1 MTYQQQN
8 IKPLPL
14 AVAIALFLIGC
25 SSLLLVGRA
34 AAAPAFQQSFV
45 RLDTLKASQPT
56 GGRVCVKPSVT
67 NLALTEASIQVTF
80 PTTAATDFTVN
91 ATAANWIMTTTNLDS
106 GQTAMP
112 GVVSGTTTASSV
124 AGKVV
129 TFPISDLASS
139 ATLYCFNFA
148 AASTLTN
155 SSAGVAVTGNN
166 YGSILTRTVAP
177 ANIDFQNYALS
188 IITDDAVVVSA
199 IVPPS
204 FTFVL
209 NGNTD
214 SFTAPLNTSGTPT
227 LTSGRT
233 ITITSNAA
241 TGWIVW
247 ARSLAANSSGGK
259 GSLMSATAGNYK
271 ITNTGAIGSA
281 SHTFPASTENYGLGV
296 TVTTDA
302 AGGGTVTANGNYAS
316 VGDTQAGTLDAANFQ
331 PIASANGTANG
342 DILTLKE
349 MATVAGQTPAGS
361 DYTDTINFIGA
372 GSF

>member
-1 MTYQQQN
+1 M
-8 IKPLPL
+8 
-14 AVAIALFLIGC
+14 AIGVGLMFLMAYSIDNLGQA
-25 SSLLLVGRA
+25 S
-34 AAAPAFQQSFV
+34 AAPAFQQSFV
-45 RLDTLKASQPT
+45 RLDTLKATTTT

-67 NLALTEASIQVTF
+67 NLAQTEASIQVTF
-80 PTTAATDFTVN
+80 PTTAATDFIVN
-91 ATAANWIMTTTNLDS
+91 TTAANWVMTTSPLDS
-106 GQTAMP
+106 GQTATP

-124 AGKVV
+124 VGKVV
-129 TFPISDLASS
+129 TFPIGDLTVS
-139 ATLYCFNFA
+139 TNLYCFNFA
-148 AASTLTN
+148 SANTLTT
-155 SSAGVAVTGNN
+155 SSAGVAVTGAN
-166 YGSILTRTVAP
+166 YGNILTRTSAP
-177 ANIDFQNYALS
+177 ANIDFQEYALS
-188 IITDDAVVVSA
+188 IITNDAVVTSG

-214 SFTAPLNTSGTPT
+214 SFTASLSTSGTPT

-271 ITNTGAIGSA
+271 ITNTAAIGAA
-281 SHTFPASTENYGLGV
+281 SHTFPATTENYGLGV

-302 AGGGTVTANGNYAS
+302 AGGGTVTANAAYAS

-331 PIASANGTANG
+331 QVASSNGTANG

-349 MATVAGQTPAGS
+349 MATVSGQTPAS
-361 DYTDTINFIGA
+361 NDYTDTINFIGA